1 MTWPEA
7 TLVLGTLATLV
18 VVILV
23 LCVVMF
29 KLARVAQP
37 VALSKEKTKR
47 IDRLNPPRQNSWERE
62 AADVL
67 AGMGDDPSSVDRQ
80 PSPMPIGMDGA

>member
-1 MTWPEA
+1 MSWPEA
-7 TLVLGTLATLV
+7 TLILGCLGLMA

-47 IDRLNPPRQNSWERE
+47 IRGLNPPPQRDSWQRE
-62 AADVL
+62 AQEVL
-67 AGMGDDPSSVDRQ
+67 RGMGDDPESVRD
-80 PSPMPIGMDGA
+80 PMPSGLDGM